1 MLRTVALI
9 IATLALGVLVTPAW
23 AGTANGGLP
32 GAPTGNP
39 LAGIKWGVYQGPIDE
54 VWPAYVHAQGR
65 SRQMLAKIA
74 LAPRAVGAGAWDGT
88 PQATAREAIYDSNQG
103 NPNVLTQVAIFRLDP
118 WESCS

>member
-1 MLRTVALI
+1 MRRTVALI
-9 IATLALGVLVTPAW
+9 IATLALGVMVTPAW

-65 SRQMLAKIA
+65 SRQMLA
-74 LAPRAVGAGAWDGT
+74 T
-88 PQATAREAIYDSNQG
+88 SARR
-103 NPNVLTQVAIFRLDP
+103 TRLI
-118 WESCS
+118 